1 MATTLRLP
9 ALERWTQWWRL
20 RTATERAA
28 WTAIAA
34 LLTMLVAW
42 LVIVQPAARDAER
55 LARQVAAQ
63 RVTLAQAHRQSDEI
77 AGRAQND
84 APLPPRDVRP
94 MLDAALARQG
104 LKAAID
110 RVDDRRIRLTFDAV
124 QFGALTALLDDLQRT
139 ARIRPVDLN
148 ATARV
153 EPAQV
158 RAELT
163 ITSD

>member
-1 MATTLRLP
+1 MATTLRPP
-9 ALERWTQWWRL
+9 ALERWTQWWQL
-20 RTATERAA
+20 RTRAERAA
-28 WTAIAA
+28 WATAAAFLAA
-34 LLTMLVAW
+34 LLAW
-42 LVIVQPAARDAER
+42 VVIVQPVARDAER
-55 LARQVAAQ
+55 LARQVAAG
-63 RVTLAQAHRQSDEI
+63 RAALAQAHRQADEI
-77 AGRAQND
+77 ASRARND
-84 APLPPRDVRP
+84 APLPARDVRP

-124 QFGALTALLDDLQRT
+124 EFGALSALLDDLQRT
-139 ARIRPVDLN
+139 ARIRPVELN